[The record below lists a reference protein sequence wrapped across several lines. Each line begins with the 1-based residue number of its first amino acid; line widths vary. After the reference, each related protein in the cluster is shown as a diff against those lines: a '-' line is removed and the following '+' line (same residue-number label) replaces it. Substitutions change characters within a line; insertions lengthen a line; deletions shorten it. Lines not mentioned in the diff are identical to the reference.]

1 MGVAFVGSE
10 ELARGSVTRHQ
21 LHRWY
26 RSIYP
31 DVYVQKRHQ
40 VSLRDK
46 TVGAYLWS
54 RRRGV
59 IAGIAA
65 SALHGARWVDD
76 GAPVELIWDNGH
88 PPGGLLVRNERLG
101 EDEITTVAGL
111 PVTTPARTAFDL
123 GRHLP
128 RGQAVAR
135 LDALMRATPFSV
147 EDVISLARRYRGARG
162 LRRLKAVLPLVDGGA
177 ASPKE
182 TWLRLLLIDAGFP
195 TPTTQIPVADGWRL
209 VGLVDMGW
217 EDVKVAAEYDG
228 DQHRVDREQYVKDM
242 RRLPKLERLGWI
254 VIRVIAEDREGDII
268 ARVDRALRQRGLRRD

>member
-1 MGVAFVGSE
+1 
-10 ELARGSVTRHQ
+10 
-21 LHRWY
+21 
-26 RSIYP
+26 
-31 DVYVQKRHQ
+31 
-40 VSLRDK
+40 
-46 TVGAYLWS
+46 
-54 RRRGV
+54 
-59 IAGIAA
+59 
-65 SALHGARWVDD
+65 
-76 GAPVELIWDNGH
+76 VELIWDNGH

-217 EDVKVAAEYDG
+217 EGVKVAAEYDG

-268 ARVDRALRQRGLRRD
+268 ARVDLVLRQRGLRRD